1 MSVLSARKIRASPQT
16 RQENSASENRK
27 ARAALVGTGNA
38 GSAISEEG
46 GPTRG
51 ICARLAANEKAQ
63 GFAVPQNPFRGL
75 AETHM
80 AIGLEPLINFAPFR
94 REISRGSN
102 SSFVVRLD
110 VAVIF
115 RGGRRRGFTAR

>member
-1 MSVLSARKIRASPQT
+1 M
-16 RQENSASENRK
+16 
-27 ARAALVGTGNA
+27 RAALVETGNA
-38 GSAISEEG
+38 GPAINEEG

-51 ICARLAANEKAQ
+51 ICARLAADEKAQ
-63 GFAVPQNPFRGL
+63 GFAVPQNPFPGL
-75 AETHM
+75 AERHM
-80 AIGLEPLINFAPFR
+80 AMRPEPLINFAPFR
-94 REISRGSN
+94 REISRESN